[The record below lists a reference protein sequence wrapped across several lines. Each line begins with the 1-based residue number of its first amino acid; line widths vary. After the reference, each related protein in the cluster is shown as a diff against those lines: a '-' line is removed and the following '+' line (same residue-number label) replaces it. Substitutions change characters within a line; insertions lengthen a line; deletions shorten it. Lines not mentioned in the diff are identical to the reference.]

1 MNSVL
6 QEQKRVKSEM
16 EIMKER
22 ISRLEEET
30 CQRQNEV
37 ITIRKYIEDK
47 IKGPIDTFDDFLK
60 TIIGLRQEVQASL

>member
-6 QEQKRVKSEM
+6 QEQKRLKSGM

-30 CQRQNEV
+30 SHPQNEV
-37 ITIRKYIEDK
+37 FTIRKYVEDE
-47 IKGPIDTFDDFLK
+47 IKGHIDTFDDCLK
-60 TIIGLRQEVQASL
+60 TIIGLRQEVQASP

>member
-1 MNSVL
+1 MKSVL

-30 CQRQNEV
+30 SQRQNEV
-37 ITIRKYIEDK
+37 ISIRKYVEDE
-47 IKGPIDTFDDFLK
+47 IKGNMDTFDDCLK
-60 TIIGLRQEVQASL
+60 TIIGLRQEAQALP

>member
-30 CQRQNEV
+30 CQRYKPKHQ
-37 ITIRKYIEDK
+37 
-47 IKGPIDTFDDFLK
+47 K
-60 TIIGLRQEVQASL
+60 TCIQEIVSAAQLAGGSL